1 MHDVLV
7 GTHKPERLNAALWP
21 SLSKCMNIFECV
33 YSTLN
38 MRKAAQLLHMSLGA
52 VSYNIKTLEE
62 ALDMKMFARRGR
74 NGLVVT
80 DDGQKLH
87 DYAKQMSLLNK
98 HVVDTFD
105 TVEADSNVI
114 KIVAHPL
121 AMPTYVLP
129 AISKIDNNKLDY
141 SIDLGIK
148 SRDDALEDIVS
159 GKADIAVYPLEW
171 SQVSQYQDMID
182 FVKVAPYK
190 LMIYINKENKESISS
205 GNDLTWKDLQ
215 SLNLEPINKK
225 MQLYTA
231 KDFLKMRKEKP
242 KWKTDC
248 IDIITLYRGIQEG
261 LWSVSI
267 GDEFEKLCDCSN
279 FIKKEIYLKS
289 DIGIIANWFICSGK
303 KKDKDITKYIVN
315 AIKRE
320 MLTKTLP

>member
-7 GTHKPERLNAALWP
+7 DTHNPERLNAALWP
-21 SLSKCMNIFECV
+21 SLSKCMNVFDCV

-52 VSYNIKTLEE
+52 ISYNIKTLEE
-62 ALDMKMFARRGR
+62 TLGMKMFARRGR

-87 DYAKQMSLLNK
+87 DYAKQMKTFNK
-98 HVVDTFD
+98 QVADTFD
-105 TVEADSNVI
+105 AVEIDQNVI

-121 AMPTYVLP
+121 AMPMYVMP
-129 AISKIDNNKLDY
+129 AIAKVDKSKLDY
-141 SIDLGIK
+141 SIDLSIK
-148 SRDDALEDIVS
+148 SRDDALEDVMS

-171 SQVSQYQDMID
+171 SQVSQYQDVVD

-190 LMIYINKENKESISS
+190 LMLYTNKANKEKISS
-205 GNDLTWKDLQ
+205 GNNVTWQDLQ

-231 KDFLKMRKEKP
+231 KDFLKMRKERP
-242 KWKTDC
+242 KWKIDC
-248 IDIITLYRGIQEG
+248 IDISTLHYGIQENF
-261 LWSVSI
+261 WSVSI

-279 FIKKEIYLKS
+279 FIKKEIYLKN
-289 DIGIIANWFICSGK
+289 DIGIIANWFVCSSK
-303 KKDKDITKYIVN
+303 KNEQDITKYLVEN
-315 AIKRE
+315 IKTE
-320 MLTKTLP
+320 MLTKISY

>member
-7 GTHKPERLNAALWP
+7 DTHNPERLNAALWP
-21 SLSKCMNIFECV
+21 SLSKCMNVFDCV

-52 VSYNIKTLEE
+52 ISYNIKTLEE
-62 ALDMKMFARRGR
+62 TLGMKMFARRGR

-80 DDGQKLH
+80 DDGRKLH
-87 DYAKQMSLLNK
+87 DYAKQMKTFNK
-98 HVVDTFD
+98 QVVGTFD
-105 TVEADSNVI
+105 DIETNQQVI
-114 KIVAHPL
+114 KIVTHPL
-121 AMPTYVLP
+121 AMPMYVMP
-129 AISKIDNNKLDY
+129 ATAKIDKNKLDC
-141 SIDLGIK
+141 SIDLSIT
-148 SRDDALEDIVS
+148 SRDDALEYIVS

-303 KKDKDITKYIVN
+303 KKDRDITRYLVSK
-315 AIKRE
+315 IKTE
-320 MLTKTLP
+320 MLTKTSS